1 MHWANNKKRYGGPGF
16 TARLKRGR
24 PLGSKSKSHTV
35 HDDSISSIL
44 DTSSAAADA
53 SFLGAG
59 PGHAA
64 GLAAVGTGE
73 RWHGEKG
80 VVRVGGI
87 GGATRSKKAPKIMTQ
102 SAAWS
107 YAESVSGLHHVPGN
121 SEVSRFSRPILPR
134 SPQAAHPLHTQRDKA
149 APHAGMMSYAGMMSL
164 PAALQAAGT
173 DVGKELQHQDP
184 MEECIETTAITGRRP
199 TGSRTGSRTGRGS
212 KDVRGKGCKDVRGKG
227 RGGYNGYW
235 ARDALGKRQW
245 IKAALARSTPPMP
258 RPRGVKEF
266 EAEVVEK
273 LTQICG
279 ESSSW
284 NTKRNVIA
292 LFKESTLWPK
302 WTTAGHSE
310 MTLVNLINRLRIR
323 RLALKVSNTRRRA
336 STLSLASS
344 TSSASARTWLHA
356 ATASSVSAAI
366 SATGA
371 GSLAGSGLG
380 RNAEGDSHASYS
392 QALQE
397 PLPVHVHQTGR
408 EAAAVPTPHHAP
420 LFPPPTMRTKKVAT
434 MSARASL
441 SVLSPLT
448 NTLLPQSRPPPP
460 PPPPAP
466 PPPPPPPP
474 PPLPSASSH
483 ISLLSSA
490 FALTPA
496 ASLNWL
502 LSSAG
507 VPGGQVSLGAQG
519 GEAALKRARVTSVD
533 GRREGLKDGETATE
547 GEMVISACV

>member
-1 MHWANNKKRYGGPGF
+1 MHWANNKKSYGRLGF
-16 TARLKRGR
+16 AARLKRGR

-35 HDDSISSIL
+35 HDDSSSSIL
-44 DTSSAAADA
+44 VTSSAAADA

-73 RWHGEKG
+73 RWHGEG
-80 VVRVGGI
+80 VGRVGGI
-87 GGATRSKKAPKIMTQ
+87 GSGVHLAALGGATRSKKAPKIMTQ

-107 YAESVSGLHHVPGN
+107 YAESVSGHTESVSWLHHVPSN

-134 SPQAAHPLHTQRDKA
+134 SPQAAHQLHTQRDKS
-149 APHAGMMSYAGMMSL
+149 APHAGMMSYAGMMSS
-164 PAALQAAGT
+164 PAAPQAAGT
-173 DVGKELQHQDP
+173 DVGKELQRQDR

-199 TGSRTGSRTGRGS
+199 TGSRTGRGS

-245 IKAALARSTPPMP
+245 IKAALARSTPTDRP
-258 RPRGVKEF
+258 RPRGIREF

-310 MTLVNLINRLRIR
+310 MTLVNLINRLRIS

-356 ATASSVSAAI
+356 AIAASVPAAI
-366 SATGA
+366 PATGA
-371 GSLAGSGLG
+371 GSLAGAGLG
-380 RNAEGDSHASYS
+380 RNTEGDSHASYS
-392 QALQE
+392 PALQE

-408 EAAAVPTPHHAP
+408 EAAALPTPHHTP

-448 NTLLPQSRPPPP
+448 NTLLPQSRLPPP
-460 PPPPAP
+460 PPPPAPTP

-474 PPLPSASSH
+474 PA
-483 ISLLSSA
+483 SSA
-490 FALTPA
+490 FGLFPHLLAL
-496 ASLNWL
+496 
-502 LSSAG
+502 
-507 VPGGQVSLGAQG
+507 
-519 GEAALKRARVTSVD
+519 
-533 GRREGLKDGETATE
+533 
-547 GEMVISACV
+547 